1 MQINWN
7 KIILVFVLIFSIG
20 VLYASNHINNARLI
34 SDIDV
39 VIKPNSSFFISADSI
54 KKSINKYIYA
64 SKDSIS
70 LSDVE
75 HEIDKNTFVEKAQ
88 VYTMV
93 GNKLYVNVKQKEPVA
108 RLITVDSIFYL
119 DKNSN
124 FMSLSKLYS
133 VDVPIIFGYNQSSD
147 LDYLTKI
154 SLMIRDDKFLNQNI
168 SQIIINDNQEINL
181 KLSGLNTFIELGHN
195 NNLEKKIQNLK
206 AFYNRAIRKN
216 DMEKYRK
223 VNLQFENQVVAVKKQ

>member
-7 KIILVFVLIFSIG
+7 KIILVFVLIFSI
-20 VLYASNHINNARLI
+20 VIMYASNYNNNASEI
-34 SDIDV
+34 SDIDI

-64 SKDSIS
+64 SKNSIS
-70 LSDVE
+70 LSEVE
-75 HEIDKNTFVEKAQ
+75 HEIDKNTYVEKAQ

-93 GNKLYVNVKQKEPVA
+93 GNKLYVKVKQKDPVA
-108 RLITVDSIFYL
+108 RVITVDSIFYL

-124 FMSLSKLYS
+124 FMSLSKLQS
-133 VDVPIIFGYNQSSD
+133 LDVPIIFGFNEFSD

-168 SQIIINDNQEINL
+168 SQIIINDSQHINL

-195 NNLEKKIQNLK
+195 NKLEKKIQNLK
-206 AFYNRAIRKN
+206 AFYNRAISKN
-216 DMEKYRK
+216 DIEKYRK
-223 VNLQFENQVVAVKKQ
+223 INLQFENQVVAVKK